1 MVAAFPLAKL
11 GFLLIKQVSKP
22 IAKGL
27 AARARNSL
35 FFRTYVCIPV
45 AQLFHWYEIKL
56 KMRMLNIGGKVT
68 KVPKLNEAKAIEQGS
83 EILSEVIIVSIAAAI
98 LVYEYNR
105 SKEKEDAK
113 ELAKT
118 QEADRIKNKIFEF
131 EFKQDKQTT
140 QIREL
145 SKLVIELKE
154 HEHKR
159 SIKRIFTAHPEVS
172 PEIISSAQE
181 EDKPKD
187 EPPPPPSLIPTGD
200 EENLGADVPPP
211 IQSHLDSET
220 KQPKIPTKMKKTLG
234 KQEQLLIEKKPE

>member
-1 MVAAFPLAKL
+1 
-11 GFLLIKQVSKP
+11 
-22 IAKGL
+22 
-27 AARARNSL
+27 
-35 FFRTYVCIPV
+35 
-45 AQLFHWYEIKL
+45 
-56 KMRMLNIGGKVT
+56 MLNIGGKVT

-83 EILSEVIIVSIAAAI
+83 EILSEVIILSIAAAI
-98 LVYEYNR
+98 LIYEYNR

-118 QEADRIKNKIFEF
+118 QEAERIKNKIFEM

-187 EPPPPPSLIPTGD
+187 EPQPPPPLTPTGD
-200 EENLGADVPPP
+200 EENQGEDVPPP
-211 IQSHLDSET
+211 IQSHLDSGL
-220 KQPKIPTKMKKTLG
+220 PTQQSSSPLVIFKSPNTYIGVTLMACAI
-234 KQEQLLIEKKPE
+234 LADFVYYL